1 MKKVLISDVTLR
13 DGNHALMHKIDRTT
27 IGRYC
32 NLLNNTGVD
41 ICEIGHGNGIGASSV
56 SIGRSAL
63 NYQESL
69 KIAKKNLKKK
79 IKLSVHAIPG
89 FAKIDDIKKC
99 SDFGV
104 DIFRIGSNSPDY
116 NLTFQLIEYCKK
128 INKEAWCVLM
138 MSHLIYDKKK
148 YLDVLKEINMIGIK
162 QVIFMDTAGYY
173 LPTHI
178 EKIFKDTKRFKMNFG
193 IHAHNNFSTA
203 VWNSIVAVLN
213 GANVVDVA
221 TRGLGAG
228 AGNTHFEVFAAI
240 AKKIKLQG
248 INLDLNKIFTLSDY
262 LKKRLQSQFNK
273 KDNFIENNNILSGY
287 YGVVAAF
294 APPIDK
300 FSKKYKKNI
309 YQSYKKVG
317 ERNLVAGQEDLIPD
331 ILSEI
336 DQKFKKDL

>member
-13 DGNHALMHKIDRTT
+13 DGNHALMHKIDKTT
-27 IGRYC
+27 ISTYC
-32 NLLNNTGVD
+32 NLLNDTGVD

-63 NYQESL
+63 DYEESL
-69 KIAKKNLKKK
+69 KTAKRNLNKK

-99 SDFGV
+99 SDLGV
-104 DIFRIGSNSPDY
+104 DIFRVGSNSPDY

-128 INKEAWCVLM
+128 INKDAWCVLM

-148 YLDVLKEINMIGIK
+148 YLDVLKEINKIGIK

-173 LPTHI
+173 LPIHI
-178 EKIFKDTKRFKMNFG
+178 ENIFKDVKKFNMNFG
-193 IHAHNNFSTA
+193 IHAHNNFSTG
-203 VWNSIVAVLN
+203 VWNSITAVLN

-228 AGNTHFEVFAAI
+228 AGNAHFEVFAAI
-240 AKKIKLQG
+240 AKKMKLQN
-248 INLDLNKIFTLSDY
+248 IKLDLNKIFILSDY
-262 LKKRLQSQFNK
+262 LKKRLMLKFNK
-273 KDNFIENNNILSGY
+273 RDNFIENNNILSGY

-294 APPIDK
+294 APQIDK
-300 FSKKYKKNI
+300 FSAKFKKNI
-309 YQSYKKVG
+309 YESYKKVG
-317 ERNLVAGQEDLIPD
+317 ERDLVAGQEDLIPD
-331 ILSEI
+331 ILSNLN
-336 DQKFKKDL
+336 QKSKKDL

>member
-1 MKKVLISDVTLR
+1 
-13 DGNHALMHKIDRTT
+13 MHKIDRAT
-27 IGRYC
+27 ISRYC
-32 NLLNNTGVD
+32 NLLNDTGAD
-41 ICEIGHGNGIGASSV
+41 ICEIGHGMNRRIKHF
-56 SIGRSAL
+56 
-63 NYQESL
+63 YW
-69 KIAKKNLKKK
+69 KICFKLSRKLENCEEKFKKNKTF
-79 IKLSVHAIPG
+79 STYNTRIP
-89 FAKIDDIKKC
+89 KIDDIKRC
-99 SDFGV
+99 SDLGV

-116 NLTFQLIEYCKK
+116 NLTFQWIEYCKK

-148 YLDVLKEINMIGIK
+148 YLDVLKEISKIGIK

-240 AKKIKLQG
+240 TKIKLQG

-262 LKKRLQSQFNK
+262 FKKRLQSQFNK

-294 APPIDK
+294 AHKLIN
-300 FSKKYKKNI
+300 FQKYKKDI

-336 DQKFKKDL
+336 D